1 MELKDFIK
9 QFSHNNALWIE
20 NNKRR
25 VMASRYNND
34 EEWVCRTLMDW
45 ELTHTDIAK
54 AEVICISNVMR
65 HSEPWAVTIVINS
78 DSDIISFIPELVT
91 MDNSP
96 LWLYERVHQ
105 VTLEGKCCCEQN
117 NAHCADILLQH

>member
-25 VMASRYNND
+25 VMVSRYNND
-34 EEWVCRTLMDW
+34 EEWVRRTLMDW
-45 ELTHTDIAK
+45 ELTHTDIAE
-54 AEVICISNVMR
+54 AEVISISNVMR
-65 HSEPWAVTIVINS
+65 NSEPWAVTIVINS
-78 DSDIISFIPELVT
+78 DSDLISFVPELVT
-91 MDNSP
+91 MGNSP

-105 VTLEGKCCCEQN
+105 VTLEGNCCGEQN
-117 NAHCADILLQH
+117 NAHFADILLQH